1 MNLDATL
8 GVGVCFPLLT
18 QGAMMMKQVQAGYF
32 GAVTGFRAH
41 RRLVLRFVA
50 GCVMFL
56 AVVGDA

>member
-1 MNLDATL
+1 
-8 GVGVCFPLLT
+8 
-18 QGAMMMKQVQAGYF
+18 MMKQVQAGYF